1 MEAGKILVHRRAID
15 CQREHSEFECI
26 WFILLKQIG
35 TKVISLLP
43 TFKKNSYE
51 KAIFDDTIKI
61 LTPHES

>member
-35 TKVISLLP
+35 TKVISLHP
-43 TFKKNSYE
+43 TFKKTAMKRLFLMIPLKY
-51 KAIFDDTIKI
+51 
-61 LTPHES
+61 

>member
-35 TKVISLLP
+35 TKVISLSRLS
-43 TFKKNSYE
+43 KNSYG

-61 LTPHES
+61 LTSHES

>member
-43 TFKKNSYE
+43 TFKKTVMERLFLMIPLKY
-51 KAIFDDTIKI
+51 
-61 LTPHES
+61 